1 MNRRTFIKN
10 SALVA
15 GGLTVLPSFANA
27 AYYRQKTLSMIHW
40 HIPANENF
48 MFQHSVDSHSNQMIE

>member
-1 MNRRTFIKN
+1 MNRRDLIKN

-15 GGLTVLPSFANA
+15 GGLTVLPSFVNA

-40 HIPANENF
+40 HVFATEDFYVPP
-48 MFQHSVDSHSNQMIE
+48 QPRQP